1 MNSTAQQALN
11 TTAQSRAAAA
21 ALAVVL
27 TLAMLL
33 AMLLGVDPL
42 ATSDAPAWL
51 IAQLTGARD

>member
-1 MNSTAQQALN
+1 MNSIAEQALN

-33 AMLLGVDPL
+33 GVDHL
-42 ATSDAPAWL
+42 ATPDAPPAL
-51 IAQLTGARD
+51 IAQLTSPRD